1 MSNTNAYGT
10 YTEDSAKEVENKDE
24 KKGSKFAISFEST
37 RQGITYNGYI
47 YYFTKEEGVEIILD
61 NINDYHPPNVK
72 KKIGNIY
79 IVAYN
84 KTGKIFDY
92 YKLKD
97 DLTPTLKQQLDTQ
110 YLNKYK
116 QCVIVNIGVLNTSKF
131 TYIFLKNTERIDD
144 GQSGAPAPAPGLEF
158 LTYTGKSGPDDN
170 ITDIVDSLFT
180 NLETYNNER
189 DKRIPSETNEMS
201 AGGGGKRK
209 YKADVNQKSL
219 KKFSTIIK
227 KLLNINLNIKLAAK
241 PKAKPKAKQATK
253 PTSKPKAKP
262 TAKPKAKPKAKPT
275 AKPKAKPAAKPK
287 AKPAAKPK
295 AKPAAKPVAKK

>member
-1 MSNTNAYGT
+1 M
-10 YTEDSAKEVENKDE
+10 VQ

-61 NINDYHPPNVK
+61 NINDYYPPNATK
-72 KKIGNIY
+72 KQGNIY

-84 KTGKIFDY
+84 KTEKKFDY

-97 DLTPTLKQQLDTQ
+97 DLTPTLKKQLDSQ

-131 TYIFLKNTERIDD
+131 TYIFLKNTERIDNR
-144 GQSGAPAPAPGLEF
+144 QSDAPAPGSVF
-158 LTYTGKSGPDDN
+158 ITYAGKSGPDDN
-170 ITDIVDSLFT
+170 ITDTVDSLFT

-189 DKRIPSETNEMS
+189 DKRISSETIDMS
-201 AGGGGKRK
+201 AVGGGKRK

-241 PKAKPKAKQATK
+241 PKAKPATK
-253 PTSKPKAKP
+253 PTAKPKAKP
-262 TAKPKAKPKAKPT
+262 TAKPKAKTATKPKAKPT
-275 AKPKAKPAAKPK
+275 AKPKAKPATKPK

-295 AKPAAKPVAKK
+295 AKPTAKPKAKK

>member
-10 YTEDSAKEVENKDE
+10 YTADSAKEVENKDE

-47 YYFTKEEGVEIILD
+47 YYFTKEEGVEINLG
-61 NINDYHPPNVK
+61 NINDYHPNVTK
-72 KKIGNIY
+72 KLGNIY

-84 KTGKIFDY
+84 KTGKKFDY

-97 DLTPTLKQQLDTQ
+97 DLTTTLKQQLDSQ
-110 YLNKYK
+110 YLKKYK

-144 GQSGAPAPAPGLEF
+144 EKSDAPAPGSEF

-201 AGGGGKRK
+201 AAGGGKRK

-241 PKAKPKAKQATK
+241 PKAKPATK
-253 PTSKPKAKP
+253 PTAKPKAKP

-287 AKPAAKPK
+287 AKPTAKPK

>member
-1 MSNTNAYGT
+1 
-10 YTEDSAKEVENKDE
+10 
-24 KKGSKFAISFEST
+24 
-37 RQGITYNGYI
+37 
-47 YYFTKEEGVEIILD
+47 
-61 NINDYHPPNVK
+61 
-72 KKIGNIY
+72 
-79 IVAYN
+79 
-84 KTGKIFDY
+84 
-92 YKLKD
+92 
-97 DLTPTLKQQLDTQ
+97 
-110 YLNKYK
+110 
-116 QCVIVNIGVLNTSKF
+116 
-131 TYIFLKNTERIDD
+131 
-144 GQSGAPAPAPGLEF
+144 LEF
-158 LTYTGKSGPDDN
+158 ITYTGKSGPDDNN

-262 TAKPKAKPKAKPT
+262 KAKTATKPKAKPT

>member
-10 YTEDSAKEVENKDE
+10 YTEDSAKEVENNDE

-47 YYFTKEEGVEIILD
+47 YYFTKEEGVEIILN
-61 NINDYHPPNVK
+61 NINDYHTPNATK
-72 KKIGNIY
+72 KQGNIY

-84 KTGKIFDY
+84 KTEKKFDY

-97 DLTPTLKQQLDTQ
+97 DLTTTLKKQLDSQ
-110 YLNKYK
+110 YLKKYK

-144 GQSGAPAPAPGLEF
+144 GRSDAPGPGSEF
-158 LTYTGKSGPDDN
+158 FTYTGKSGPDDN
-170 ITDIVDSLFT
+170 ITDTVDSLFT

-189 DKRIPSETNEMS
+189 DKRISSETIDMS
-201 AGGGGKRK
+201 AVGGGKRK

-241 PKAKPKAKQATK
+241 PKAKPATK
-253 PTSKPKAKP
+253 PTAKPKAKP
-262 TAKPKAKPKAKPT
+262 TAKPKAKTATKPKAKPT
-275 AKPKAKPAAKPK
+275 AKPKAKPATKPK

-295 AKPAAKPVAKK
+295 AKPTAKPKAKK